1 MDGGGYLL
9 QPVDL
14 VILPPRPSRGSCPL
28 VSILMPKWRAV
39 EIMVAGPPCSI
50 EEVLYYPEC
59 AGLDLVQ
66 QRQALRW
73 AARLFWDEFDYAA
86 ELFGSR
92 AYNYYICFRRVPPLW
107 WLQGELE
114 IYFKRLTRERNGYPH
129 IFDDVRPGL
138 IVLVVA
144 VMVYDKL

>member
-1 MDGGGYLL
+1 MLEASYSVSLMRLMHSFRVISILDKMDGGVYLY
-9 QPVDL
+9 QPADL

-59 AGLDLVQ
+59 AGLDSVQ

-86 ELFGSR
+86 ELFSSR
-92 AYNYYICFRRVPPLW
+92 AYNYYICFRRVPPLC
-107 WLQGELE
+107 WL
-114 IYFKRLTRERNGYPH
+114 
-129 IFDDVRPGL
+129 
-138 IVLVVA
+138 
-144 VMVYDKL
+144 

>member
-9 QPVDL
+9 QPVGL

-86 ELFGSR
+86 ELFSSR
-92 AYNYYICFRRVPPLW
+92 AYNYYICFRRVPTL
-107 WLQGELE
+107 
-114 IYFKRLTRERNGYPH
+114 
-129 IFDDVRPGL
+129 
-138 IVLVVA
+138 
-144 VMVYDKL
+144 